1 MTDLMI
7 AVTHSNQLSF
17 VDPRVSVC
25 VTSCKLR
32 DELRALQPIGEL
44 YAFYGSVEGE
54 VGLVDSRFLKTP
66 VWSNNS
72 SHRMRIYD
80 ICRSGSNSV
89 VTVDAKGT
97 MVSWNMQGERLAGDT
112 M

>member
-7 AVTHSNQLSF
+7 GVAHSNHLSF
-17 VDPRVSVC
+17 VDPRGSAC

-32 DELRALQPIGEL
+32 NDLKALQPIGEL

-66 VWSNNS
+66 VWTNHS

-80 ICRSGSNSV
+80 ICRTGNSSV